1 MIKNNYNYINHLIVE
16 KIQLL
21 LKPFLKEYSHI
32 FFYHVLILT
41 VNLCLF
47 AKK

>member
-1 MIKNNYNYINHLIVE
+1 MNYPFNHLTVE
-16 KIQLL
+16 KNTIII
-21 LKPFLKEYSHI
+21 KSFFKEYSQ